1 MELDRIEQLVE
12 KYFEAQTSIAEEN
25 ELKVYF
31 SSSNVAQHLQ
41 QYQIVF
47 GYFEKEKKEQFK
59 ATLPLETKTL
69 KKATWLAIAASV
81 TVFLGVGMFMYTNNE
96 QAKIPS
102 EYGTYE
108 NPEVALKE
116 TQKALAL
123 LSKHVNTGIESVNY
137 ITEYE
142 TSKNRIFKE

>member
-1 MELDRIEQLVE
+1 MALDRIEQLVE

-41 QYQIVF
+41 QYQDVF
-47 GYFEKEKKEQFK
+47 GYFKIEKKQQFNTK
-59 ATLPLETKTL
+59 LPLETNML
-69 KKATWLAIAASV
+69 NKATWLTIAASV
-81 TVFLGVGMFMYTNNE
+81 TVFLCVSMFLYLNNK
-96 QAKIPS
+96 QDAIPS

-108 NPEVALKE
+108 NPEVAFKE

-142 TSKNRIFKE
+142 TSKNKIFKQ